1 MEEKKEKLQKLLFQK
16 EVLAERKKLKDVYLN
31 DYHIILSDNQFID
44 YQQSN
49 NLKRKGYEKVFS
61 KENLSCTEYS
71 EVLNWVNVNR
81 SKLNS
86 LVEKPVVLFYMDNI
100 SGGVLLSLE
109 LILNNILGSDIVL
122 TSDLLVTT
130 EDLKYG
136 LCIEVEEH
144 NYLITCW
151 GLLM

>member
-16 EVLAERKKLKDVYLN
+16 EVLAERKNLKDVYLN

-81 SKLNS
+81 SKLNL

-144 NYLITCW
+144 NYLITSW